1 MPKEITL
8 VPSERIISR
17 IFLIRN
23 KKVMLDRDLAILY
36 GVKTMVLN
44 QAVKRNI
51 SRFPSDFMFQ
61 LSKEEFEF
69 WKSQIVISK
78 GDTKGLRKLP
88 YVFTEQGVAMLSS
101 VLKSERAVQV
111 NIQIIRIFTR
121 MRYFL
126 AHYKDLKEKIEEM
139 EQRYDQQFQAV
150 FKAIQQLVQEEEKP
164 KKRIGFQ

>member
-1 MPKEITL
+1 
-8 VPSERIISR
+8 
-17 IFLIRN
+17 
-23 KKVMLDRDLAILY
+23 MLDRDLAILY